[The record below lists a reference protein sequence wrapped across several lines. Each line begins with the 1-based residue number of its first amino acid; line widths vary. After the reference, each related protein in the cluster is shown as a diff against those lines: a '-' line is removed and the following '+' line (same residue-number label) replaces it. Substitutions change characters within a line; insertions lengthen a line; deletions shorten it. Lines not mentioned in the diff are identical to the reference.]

1 MNETSLVRSTPESVG
16 ISSRELLKMVQALE
30 KSGTEMHGI
39 MLCRHGKLILDGW
52 WSPYTSKTIH
62 ICHSFGK
69 SYVATA
75 IGAAC
80 TEGIL
85 SVEDRIADLFA
96 KEIEQL
102 HLNTSGN
109 LGKLKVKHLLTMSN
123 GMSVHAQAGEKL
135 VENYLT
141 TPVDYEPGTRFMYN
155 TAGSC
160 MLAEIVR

>member
-85 SVEDRIADLFA
+85 SRGSNCRPICE
-96 KEIEQL
+96 
-102 HLNTSGN
+102 GN
-109 LGKLKVKHLLTMSN
+109 
-123 GMSVHAQAGEKL
+123 
-135 VENYLT
+135 
-141 TPVDYEPGTRFMYN
+141 
-155 TAGSC
+155 
-160 MLAEIVR
+160 